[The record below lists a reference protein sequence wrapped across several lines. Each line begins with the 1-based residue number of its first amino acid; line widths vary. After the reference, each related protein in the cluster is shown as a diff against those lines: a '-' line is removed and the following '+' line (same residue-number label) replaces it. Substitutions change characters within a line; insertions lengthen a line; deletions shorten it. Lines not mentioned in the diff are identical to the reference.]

1 MEGFSGRGL
10 MDTAS
15 LFFNPELSRLT
26 TGRTTSLFA
35 EDVSAHDADLRS
47 AIAGKRILVTGG
59 AGSIGGATL
68 ELLFPYAPAA
78 VHVIDL
84 AENGLVELVRDFRSR
99 AQPLV
104 RGEFRLLPIDYGSAA
119 TQRLLQSEAPYDLV
133 LHFAAHKHV
142 RSEKDVPSVIQ
153 MLETNVIKMHRF
165 TGWLRQYG
173 HGKRYF
179 AVSTD
184 KAANPTSLMGAS
196 KRFMEHV
203 LFSGGDHGSSVTST
217 RFANVAFSNGS
228 LLQGFLYR
236 LSRRQPLAVPK
247 EVRRYFVSPR
257 EAAEICLLS
266 AASAEPGHITFPRL
280 DPSEHLRP
288 LVDIAVSLLQYLGLK
303 PSFYD
308 DEASACA
315 ATETELNRDHYPVLL
330 TPLDTSGEK
339 SYEEFVAIDETP
351 TPTKFAALSAV
362 RYVPP
367 PLPLEPVLAFLNR
380 IATDAS
386 MPLAKSDITR
396 QIASVVPG
404 FRHIETGRNLDDR
417 T

>member
-1 MEGFSGRGL
+1 MKAFSGDCL
-10 MDTAS
+10 TDTGS
-15 LFFNPELSRLT
+15 LFFDPRLSRLT
-26 TGRTTSLFA
+26 TDRTTSLFA
-35 EDVSAHDADLRS
+35 EDIKTHDPDLRS
-47 AIAGKRILVTGG
+47 AFTGRRILVTGG
-59 AGSIGGATL
+59 AGSIGSATL

-99 AQPLV
+99 PKPLV
-104 RGEFRLLPIDYGSAA
+104 NGEFRLLPIDYGSTA
-119 TQRLLQSEAPYDLV
+119 TERLLQSERPYDLV

-153 MLETNVIKMHRF
+153 MIDTNVVKMHRF
-165 TGWLRQYG
+165 TKWLQKYG

-196 KRFMEHV
+196 KRLMEHV
-203 LFSGGDHGSSVTST
+203 LFAIGSKEASITST

-236 LSRRQPLAVPK
+236 LARRQPLAVPR

-257 EAAEICLLS
+257 EAAEICLLT
-266 AASAEPGHITFPRL
+266 AGAAEPGHITFPHL
-280 DPSEHLRP
+280 NPKEHLRP
-288 LVDIAVSLLQYLGLK
+288 LVDVATSLLQELGLQ
-303 PSFYD
+303 PAFYEND
-308 DEASACA
+308 ADACTA
-315 ATETELNRDHYPVLL
+315 MGVELKRGSYPVLL

-339 SYEEFVAIDETP
+339 PYEEFVASDETP
-351 TPTKFAALSAV
+351 VATRFVALDAV
-362 RYVPP
+362 RYVPAP
-367 PLPLEPVLAFLNR
+367 IALEPALAFLDE
-380 IATDAS
+380 IASTAS
-386 MPLAKSDITR
+386 IKLEKSDIAR
-396 QIASVVPG
+396 HIASVVPG
-404 FRHIETGRNLDDR
+404 FKHVETGRNLDDR